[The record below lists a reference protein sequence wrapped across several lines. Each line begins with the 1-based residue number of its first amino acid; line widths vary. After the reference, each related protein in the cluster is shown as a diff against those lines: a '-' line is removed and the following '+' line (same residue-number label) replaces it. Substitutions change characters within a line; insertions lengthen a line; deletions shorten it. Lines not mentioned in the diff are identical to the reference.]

1 MPSRAEQLVS
11 GPIVITSDHQ
21 HPENEEW
28 WRGGRGGEGSG
39 IILLGER
46 EAGECG
52 IVLMS
57 SMNY

>member
-1 MPSRAEQLVS
+1 MCSRAEQLVC
-11 GPIVITSDHQ
+11 GPITSDHQ

-28 WRGGRGGEGSG
+28 WRGGGAGGGSG